1 LGQLKRIVVDKIE
14 IKKIPLEE
22 LNSMNNGTMMEWMQI
37 EYIEVDEGYLKAKM
51 PVNERTF
58 QPMKILH
65 GGANLALAETV
76 AGFGSSLL
84 VDMAVFDVRGAQVS
98 ANHIGSAS
106 KGFAIAEGKLIHK
119 GKNTHVWNID
129 ISDENGRPLST
140 CRITNFIIKK

>member
-1 LGQLKRIVVDKIE
+1 METNKEIE
-14 IKKIPLEE
+14 S
-22 LNSMNNGTMMEWMQI
+22 LNSINKNTMMEWMQI
-37 EYIEVDEGYLKAKM
+37 EYLEASKGYLKARM
-51 PVNERTF
+51 PINERTF

-76 AGFGSSLL
+76 AGFGSSLI
-84 VDMAVFDVRGAQVS
+84 VDMKKFEVRGAQVS

-106 KGFAIAEGKLIHK
+106 EGYAIAEGNLIHQ

-129 ISDENGRPLST
+129 IKHESGKPLSI